1 MNRLENKIR
10 DFLALNIEIL
20 GKNLTIVDKEFPLKN
35 PDGAGGS
42 IDLLAKDQFGH
53 FVIIELKRSDQAA
66 RAALHEL
73 AKYTA
78 LLRSQM
84 GLRRDQLRV
93 MLVSTEWHELAVP
106 FSEYLEV
113 CVVPT
118 EGVQIAVDPQGV
130 VLSTAPFKPIDISE
144 PLSLSR
150 MQDIV
155 LFESEADRNC
165 ALAKFVSS
173 AAQALL
179 SDFSVFNLDYSGG
192 NKQVI
197 YPYGLYLVFSSPLE
211 GLDGSDAATLKG
223 EIDWDDDLEELDEN
237 FLVEF
242 RRCLGPLG
250 DESGIGYPEKLAK
263 IESDGWRVTVVHRA
277 GRYAGNTALVPD
289 DALIL
294 EAKKT
299 EGGAAFY
306 YARVASPKF
315 GPGWGKVKTD
325 IKLVLLGDA
334 KWTRIVLALLDEI
347 EKKHPSA
354 TVSIS
359 VYNLANI
366 VFGLVKYFRFG
377 DQSYLPTLQLV
388 VEDIGETNI
397 YFGGLAWTG
406 QLTRMSGSEWI
417 RECFES
423 EDNYMLRQHFGETF
437 EVDDMAKRKLGLQSF
452 VVEVRGAGAVAEEA
466 FIVDWKSKS
475 LCRSK
480 MSNAKFRSLS
490 DFHRENQGFGQSL
503 VVWAGTVATG
513 WV

>member
-1 MNRLENKIR
+1 MNMLESKIR

-20 GKNLTIVDKEFPLKN
+20 GKNLTLVDKEFALKN

-106 FSEYLEV
+106 FSDYLEV

-118 EGVQIAVDPQGV
+118 EGVQITVDARGA
-130 VLSTAPFKPIDISE
+130 VLSTVPFKPIDISE

-155 LFESEADRNC
+155 LFESEADRNR
-165 ALAKFVSS
+165 ALVKFVSA

-179 SDFSVFNLDYSGG
+179 SDFSVFNLDYSGA
-192 NKQVI
+192 KRQVI

-211 GLDGSDAATLKG
+211 GLDGADAAILKRK
-223 EIDWDDDLEELDEN
+223 IDWDDELEELDEN

-263 IESDGWRVTVVHRA
+263 IESDGWRVAVVHRA
-277 GRYAGNTALVPD
+277 GRYASNTALVPD

-306 YARVASPKF
+306 FARVASPKF
-315 GPGWGKVKTD
+315 APGWEKVKTD

-334 KWTRIVLALLDEI
+334 KWTRIVIALLDEI
-347 EKKHPSA
+347 GIKHPSA

-359 VYNLANI
+359 LYNLANI
-366 VFGLVKYFRFG
+366 VFGLTKFFRYG
-377 DQSYLPTLQLV
+377 EQSYLPTLQIV
-388 VEDIGETNI
+388 VEDIEETNI
-397 YFGGLAWTG
+397 YFGALAWTG
-406 QLTRMSGSEWI
+406 QVTRVSGLDWI

-423 EDNYMLRQHFGETF
+423 EDKYMLRQHFGETF
-437 EVDDMAKRKLGLQSF
+437 EVDDVAKRKLGLQSF
-452 VVEVRGAGAVAEEA
+452 VVEIRRAGSVTEEA
-466 FIVDWKSKS
+466 FIVDCKSRNLS
-475 LCRSK
+475 RSK
-480 MSNAKFRSLS
+480 MASAKLRPLS
-490 DFHRENQGFGQSL
+490 DFHRENQDFGQSL
-503 VVWAGTVATG
+503 VVWAGAVTTG

>member
-10 DFLALNIEIL
+10 DFLALNIDVL
-20 GKNLTIVDKEFPLKN
+20 GKNLTLVDKEFPLKN

-73 AKYTA
+73 YKYTA

-113 CVVPT
+113 CLVPT
-118 EGVQIAVDPQGV
+118 EGVQITVDPQGA
-130 VLSTAPFKPIDISE
+130 VLSIAPFKPIDISE

-155 LFESEADRNC
+155 LFESEADRNR
-165 ALAKFVSS
+165 ALARFVSA

-179 SDFSVFNLDYSGG
+179 SDFSVFNLNYLGDNGR
-192 NKQVI
+192 VI

-211 GLDGSDAATLKG
+211 GLDESGAAILKKK
-223 EIDWDDDLEELDEN
+223 IAWDDELEELDEN

-263 IESDGWRVTVVHRA
+263 IESDGWRVAVAHRA
-277 GRYAGNTALVPD
+277 GRYASNTALVSD

-299 EGGAAFY
+299 EGGASFY
-306 YARVASPKF
+306 FAKVASPQF
-315 GPGWGKVKTD
+315 VPSWEKVKAD
-325 IKLVLLGDA
+325 IRLVLLGDS
-334 KWTRIVLALLDEI
+334 KWTRIVVALLDEI
-347 EKKHPSA
+347 ETKHPSA
-354 TVSIS
+354 TISVS

-366 VFGLVKYFRFG
+366 VFGLVKFFRFE
-377 DQSYLPTLQLV
+377 DQSYLPTLQVV
-388 VEDIGETNI
+388 VEDVDETKI
-397 YFGGLAWTG
+397 YFGALAWTG
-406 QLTRMSGSEWI
+406 QLTGMSGSDWI

-423 EDNYMLRQHFGETF
+423 EEKYMLMQHFGETF
-437 EVDDMAKRKLGLQSF
+437 AVDDVAKRKLGLQSF
-452 VVEVRGAGAVAEEA
+452 VVEVRRAGSEAEEA
-466 FIVDWKSKS
+466 FIVDCRSRNLS
-475 LCRSK
+475 RSK
-480 MSNAKFRSLS
+480 MSSTKFRSLS
-490 DFHRENQGFGQSL
+490 DFYRENQGFGQTL
-503 VVWAGTVATG
+503 LGWAGAATNG